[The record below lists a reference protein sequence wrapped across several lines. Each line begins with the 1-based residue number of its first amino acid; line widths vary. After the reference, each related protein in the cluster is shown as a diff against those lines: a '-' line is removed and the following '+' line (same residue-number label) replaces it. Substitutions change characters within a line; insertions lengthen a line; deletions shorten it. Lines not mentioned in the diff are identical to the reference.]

1 MTHKVEVGYEQGDQK
16 FRVKSRP
23 MSLKS
28 RPMSLKSRLNCQCS
42 FRRKLKDF
50 YYFKKTDQQF
60 RPQSLKSCPN
70 SKKSPNLVTLAHEKP
85 RVRQIET
92 CLCNIE
98 QRLSLFF
105 SHFLLK
111 TSMAPV

>member
-16 FRVKSRP
+16 FRV
-23 MSLKS
+23 KS

-70 SKKSPNLVTLAHEKP
+70 SKKSPNLVTLAA
-85 RVRQIET
+85 ID
-92 CLCNIE
+92 
-98 QRLSLFF
+98 
-105 SHFLLK
+105 
-111 TSMAPV
+111 